1 MQKTFWKRFFS
12 YFGELHVESAPSTY
26 NPHLYVSLRR
36 GRYQLCT
43 AHAVY
48 SYEDRYD
55 NFVRAFKK
63 ARLHDREIDN
73 VLILGFGLGS
83 IPIILEKQGH
93 NYYFTAV
100 EIDEEV
106 LYLAN
111 KYSLSEMASNI
122 ELICADANAFVMQ
135 CSDRYDMICMDVFL
149 DDTVPSVFEED
160 HFLQK
165 IKELLTPK
173 GLFLYNRLSAN
184 SEDVKKTRTFFEE
197 RFLPV
202 FPNGQF
208 LDVGGNWMLFNQPLK
223 A

>member
-1 MQKTFWKRFFS
+1 M
-12 YFGELHVESAPSTY
+12 HIESAPSQY

-55 NFVRAFKK
+55 NFVKAFKK
-63 ARLHDREIDN
+63 ANLGKRDLKN

-93 NYYFTAV
+93 SYYYTAV

-111 KYSLSEMASNI
+111 KYSMPEMESNI
-122 ELICADANAFVMQ
+122 QLICTDAHAFVMQ
-135 CSDRYDMICMDVFL
+135 HTEKYDMICMDIFL
-149 DDTVPSVFEED
+149 DDTVPSIFEEEP
-160 HFLQK
+160 FLERL
-165 IKELLTPK
+165 KELLNPK
-173 GLFLYNRLSAN
+173 GLLLYNRLAAN
-184 SEDVKKTRTFFEE
+184 PDDVKKTKTFFENQ
-197 RFLPV
+197 FSPV
-202 FPNGQF
+202 FPKGQF
-208 LDVGGNWMLFNQPLK
+208 LDVGGNWILLNQRL
-223 A
+223 